1 MVKGLKEICHL
12 CGNVIDSNV
21 TEPSME
27 MSREHVPPLQ
37 FFPKQIRGE
46 IKNSLLVLPTHK
58 GCNQSFQADEEYFI
72 HTYSIHVNGST
83 NAQHLISDIRRR
95 AQSKQSHR
103 LLQMIENEFSNITP
117 GGIVLPSGTLV
128 HNVSAPRVDRVL
140 RKILQG
146 LYYYEENKF
155 LPYETAMWIQ
165 PYEKREDM
173 PDYFYKIFCETGPG
187 RGVCKKIFAYRYTN
201 LEHHSYWSMRLWDS
215 LLFCIIFKV

>member
-1 MVKGLKEICHL
+1 MAKSLEEICHL
-12 CGNVIDSNV
+12 CGNVIDSNIP
-21 TEPSME
+21 ELSME
-27 MSREHVPPLQ
+27 ISREHVPPLQ

-46 IKNSLLVLPTHK
+46 IKGSLLVLPTHK

-72 HTYSIHVNGST
+72 HTYSIHVNSNT

-95 AQSKQSHR
+95 TQSKQSQR
-103 LLQMIENEFSNITP
+103 LLQMIENEFSNITQ

-128 HNVSAPRVDRVL
+128 HNVNAPRVDRVL

-146 LYYYEENKF
+146 LYYYEEKEF

-165 PYEKREDM
+165 PYEKPEDM
-173 PDYFYKIFCETGPG
+173 PYYFNKIFCETGPC
-187 RGVCKKIFAYRYTN
+187 RGVCKKVFAYRYTN
-201 LEHHSYWSMRLWDS
+201 LESYSYWSMLLWDS